1 MTTVTS
7 STTYTNDLSEVKSD
21 AVSEANANTANQL
34 ANYSTT
40 AQMNS
45 AINQSADS
53 ITSSVSATYATK
65 TQAQGYATD
74 AKNSAIS
81 TASSDATTKANTAKS
96 EAISEADAATNAKLM
111 NYSTITQTSNSI
123 ALAVAAIDEFHNTT
137 VDISATGVAIKTGGT
152 FTVESQKFDI
162 NESGEMSAVNAR
174 ISGQVSVNGNDV
186 WHKGILVVSSVAP
199 SNPVDGMIWV
209 KPDASGIA
217 ATGTWTHDALTSR
230 PWENPYNVALSGQ
243 SIGAAPSNATYTYTV
258 SVPVFYSWNGSGTI
272 TCTVYLGASEGAQ
285 TINMG
290 KQSFS
295 KSGDHI
301 YTATVT
307 SSTWLGNSGTIYM
320 KISFSSGAYMSVNS
334 HEAFSCTLTAK
345 SSSAGTGWLPCAVQM
360 YMS

>member
-1 MTTVTS
+1 M
-7 STTYTNDLSEVKSD
+7 KSN

-65 TQAQGYATD
+65 TQAQGYAD
-74 AKNSAIS
+74 
-81 TASSDATTKANTAKS
+81 TAENNAN
-96 EAISEADAATNAKLM
+96 AATNAKLES
-111 NYSTITQTSNSI
+111 YSTITQTSNSI
-123 ALAVAAIDEFHNTT
+123 ALAVADKVTQDDINTSIAAIDEFHNTT

-290 KQSFS
+290 NQSFS
-295 KSGDHI
+295 ESGDHI

-307 SSTWLGNSGTIYM
+307 SSRWLGNSGTIYM